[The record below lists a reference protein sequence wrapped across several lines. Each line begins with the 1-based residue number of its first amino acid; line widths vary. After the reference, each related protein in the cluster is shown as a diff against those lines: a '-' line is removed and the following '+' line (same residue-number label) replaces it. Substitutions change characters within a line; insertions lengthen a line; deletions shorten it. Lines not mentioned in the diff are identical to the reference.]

1 MKIIKSRHLFA
12 NTTAPS
18 KELNVVLEE
27 KLHGLDILSPDKLSP
42 YNSKLFPPECW
53 WLQRR
58 GIFLASLQNIGNCG
72 LLGLHLPSS
81 RAGYILYLQAN
92 NYKLQILSFSI
103 INLLSSASSSSSSSR
118 ISSDSSKSSSL
129 LLGLKGRCCA
139 ANWLRFFVITQ
150 VLFFTAERV
159 PISDL
164 PNNWRLSTTNYYPS
178 EITAQFVT
186 SLRSAACCSCYSA
199 RRSCGICLR
208 RSGWN

>member
-1 MKIIKSRHLFA
+1 MLSLRKNCMDWTYSLLTSWASFFLILTRS
-12 NTTAPS
+12 PS
-18 KELNVVLEE
+18 
-27 KLHGLDILSPDKLSP
+27 
-42 YNSKLFPPECW
+42 NSKLFPPECW

-129 LLGLKGRCCA
+129 LLGSKGRCCA
-139 ANWLRFFVITQ
+139 ADWLRFC
-150 VLFFTAERV
+150 
-159 PISDL
+159 
-164 PNNWRLSTTNYYPS
+164 NYLSTIFYS
-178 EITAQFVT
+178 RT
-186 SLRSAACCSCYSA
+186 STDFWFAK
-199 RRSCGICLR
+199 
-208 RSGWN
+208 